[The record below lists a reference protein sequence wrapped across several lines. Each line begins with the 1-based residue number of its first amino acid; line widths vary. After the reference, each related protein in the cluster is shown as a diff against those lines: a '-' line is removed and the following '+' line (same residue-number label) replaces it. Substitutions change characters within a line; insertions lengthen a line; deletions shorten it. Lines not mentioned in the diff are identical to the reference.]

1 MKMVYIL
8 VNINYIRIPSKWK
21 EGYTVGDKI
30 KTALEMAME
39 RLATRKE
46 AEPEELVRLEYLP
59 KGKAL
64 AASFFSSEEVHL
76 NDSITSFDKKVV
88 PYILEGV
95 QEVLLANLLL
105 PITEE
110 ILQSNKRAMEG
121 LAQIKHNK
129 KQLSGILKEMGF
141 MFAHYRQ
148 TLEQAADSLK
158 QEMQREATAQGMSG
172 YPQDMQAMG
181 KQMKYQEEWAMLQRQ
196 LDQRYE
202 GSLAEMKRIIREM
215 T

>member
-1 MKMVYIL
+1 MC
-8 VNINYIRIPSKWK
+8 IRDRS
-21 EGYTVGDKI
+21 
-30 KTALEMAME
+30 
-39 RLATRKE
+39 
-46 AEPEELVRLEYLP
+46 
-59 KGKAL
+59 
-64 AASFFSSEEVHL
+64 
-76 NDSITSFDKKVV
+76 
-88 PYILEGV
+88 
-95 QEVLLANLLL
+95 
-105 PITEE
+105 
-110 ILQSNKRAMEG
+110 
-121 LAQIKHNK
+121 QIKHNK